1 MPLPIA
7 AVGIG
12 IAVRAAAVWLVAK
25 AAQWVPTLV
34 GQILLALGI
43 KFVLFDTAIQNITDQ
58 VISRFNLVSGS
69 IMETMYYCNVDDFVG
84 IILSALLAVQTG
96 RIMLRRRA

>member
-7 AVGIG
+7 AAGIG
-12 IAVRAAAVWLVAK
+12 LATRAAFVWLVAK

-43 KFVLFDTAIQNITDQ
+43 KFVLFDTAVANIHNQ
-58 VISRFNLVSGS
+58 VVSRFNLVSGS
-69 IMETMYYCNVDDFVG
+69 VMETIYYCNVDDFVG

-96 RIMLRRRA
+96 KLVLRRRA